1 MCWQNIFDDAVNRLL
16 MLPVDQIKST
26 SRRLCG
32 KSDVNTMKMMMK
44 IEATIR
50 KYLPSICDEI
60 VEDFDDFSRLVEIS
74 NLISSWHSVSSVILC
89 INLNYGLSYCYLGIN
104 FG

>member
-1 MCWQNIFDDAVNRLL
+1 

-32 KSDVNTMKMMMK
+32 KSDVNKMKMMMK

-60 VEDFDDFSRLVEIS
+60 VEDFDIFSGLNLVEGS
-74 NLISSWHSVSSVILC
+74 SLTSSWHNDKFS
-89 INLNYGLSYCYLGIN
+89 
-104 FG
+104 